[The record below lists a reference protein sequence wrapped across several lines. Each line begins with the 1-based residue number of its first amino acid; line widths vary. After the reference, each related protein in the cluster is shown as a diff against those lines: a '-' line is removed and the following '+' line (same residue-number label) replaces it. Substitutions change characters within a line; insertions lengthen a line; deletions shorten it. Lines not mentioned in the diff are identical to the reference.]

1 MILKNLNE
9 MHKASSLCN
18 EFEVNGLCE
27 IQKKGCCSSPQIN
40 HGSQIRGSFDI
51 VVTISESRIHMRTIE
66 QFFFGWTDNGKFGR
80 SNVMSFTHSS
90 KDQVPEYASSAQPY
104 AKKIYQHLLGS
115 SASKP
120 GEEGFSR
127 FQIQHYILT
136 NRYGSTYC

>member
-51 VVTISESRIHMRTIE
+51 VVTISESIIHMRTIE
-66 QFFFGWTDNGKFGR
+66 QYFLAQLIMGSSEDQ
-80 SNVMSFTHSS
+80 MLCHSS
-90 KDQVPEYASSAQPY
+90 KDQVPEYASSA
-104 AKKIYQHLLGS
+104 
-115 SASKP
+115 
-120 GEEGFSR
+120 
-127 FQIQHYILT
+127 
-136 NRYGSTYC
+136 